1 MGARITVEVVSI
13 LLITVLIAVLGY
25 ALVFGAGEGDVAYR
39 LEEALRFLLGPTGIA
54 VGVWAALL
62 VVFAIVLRRRPTWV
76 RVLVHLGSLVVAN
89 LVNVGVLI
97 GIASTS
103 LDSWF
108 GLVVVIAA
116 TAGLVLFVAAVVGV
130 LVTELLILR
139 ALPARAAPAPA
150 AAATS

>member
-13 LLITVLIAVLGY
+13 LLLTVLVAVLGY
-25 ALVFGAGEGDVAYR
+25 AVVFGAGEGDVVYR

-54 VGVWAALL
+54 VGVWAVLL
-62 VVFAIVLRRRPTWV
+62 VVFAIVLRRRPTGV

-97 GIASTS
+97 GVASTS

-116 TAGLVLFVAAVVGV
+116 TAGAVLFGAAVVGV
-130 LVTELLILR
+130 LITELLILR
-139 ALPARAAPAPA
+139 ALPVRAAPAPA
-150 AAATS
+150 APAAS